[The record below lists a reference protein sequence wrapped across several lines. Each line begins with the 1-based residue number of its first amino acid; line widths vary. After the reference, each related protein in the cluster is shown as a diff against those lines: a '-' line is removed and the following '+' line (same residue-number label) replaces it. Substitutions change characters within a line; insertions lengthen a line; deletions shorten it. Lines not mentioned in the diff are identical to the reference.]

1 MAVYAEFN
9 GERIELNGAAEE
21 ATMREILRAIEKG
34 GSGGSAAVGGAAGG
48 VVGSIVGLGKS
59 INPINMA
66 FSALGKTLGLVTG
79 AFSGIVKLGSGAVG
93 MGVKL
98 VDTQPKITDFS
109 NALTNLPGILGDM
122 GSAVHAVTTLLYKN
136 FTTFQQ
142 LTTSGIAFGDR
153 LTEMSAYGARVGT
166 SLDAVAGN
174 LAANS
179 ESLAR
184 LGTGSRGASKAIEA
198 MSQAFALNSE
208 ELQRYGLNFEEQ
220 NETFMR
226 FFSQNSLA
234 MARGTMS
241 QQQVVA
247 LSDDYAKGLRRLS
260 ELTGIQADQ
269 LQEGVDKANM
279 NRAFENF
286 LSTMDGETA
295 NRMRS
300 ILNTVQAGF
309 GDAGR
314 EAAMATMMGIAPVT
328 DSAANMMTM
337 NRGFGQMLRGVT
349 SSAQNFNGTLDQ
361 FNNNLYGQINQFAN
375 ANRGYADANSRLF
388 AALDMTGD
396 PFGQAGG
403 QLIAGINMFSGS
415 IAEVESRLGRS
426 SPLQDAFVA
435 FNEAIT
441 RVRTAFSDLFVRV
454 LDSQAFKNALTTLES
469 NLPGMATA
477 VENFLVEVE
486 AFFGDMGT
494 AEGRAKRWDDIT
506 QWFKDLL
513 QEMVT
518 YLKTAV
524 VDGVT
529 GGGSQT
535 ISSIESGSEVRQG
548 LVQNALGLFGVKTG
562 ARIEPEALLDQAM
575 NNLAGAGTG
584 SFTDRYGLLGLG
596 GGYQSYLQQVME
608 EAMSSGN
615 YASDAEARAA
625 VLQALQTYAQG
636 QHQAGVYSTD
646 QLQQVLNFLQ
656 DDVQETLQ
664 GITTRSLGTFGA
676 TGRIV
681 EPSDTLARIHAGER
695 VLNPQEA
702 AAYNAASTTPVGTAN
717 LPSGLAQLTQK
728 MVDSNR
734 EHSVNL
740 LEALNTLVKR
750 MDTQNNLTKQVIT
763 AVETY

>member
-21 ATMREILRAIEKG
+21 ATMREILRAIEKS
-34 GSGGSAAVGGAAGG
+34 GSGGGAAAGGAAGG

-59 INPINMA
+59 INPLNMA

-79 AFSGIVKLGSGAVG
+79 AFTGIVKLGAGAVG

-109 NALTNLPGILGDM
+109 NALTNLPGILGSM

-441 RVRTAFSDLFVRV
+441 NVRTAFADLFVRV
-454 LDSQAFKNALTTLES
+454 LDSQAFKNALNTLELK
-469 NLPGMATA
+469 LPGMATA
-477 VENFLVEVE
+477 VENFLVQVE

-513 QEMVT
+513 KEMVT

-524 VDGVT
+524 VDGIT

-535 ISSIESGSEVRQG
+535 INSIETGGTVNSSLLGTMFGGGAKLDSGY
-548 LVQNALGLFGVKTG
+548 
-562 ARIEPEALLDQAM
+562 LLEQAG
-575 NNLAGAGTG
+575 NNQAGAGTG
-584 SFTDRYGLLGLG
+584 SWWDRSGGAWQLLGG
-596 GGYQSYLQQVME
+596 SGYEGYLERTLE
-608 EAMSSGN
+608 EAMSSGQFETEQ
-615 YASDAEARAA
+615 DAKNAI
-625 VLQALQTYAQG
+625 LSALETYARG
-636 QHQAGVYSTD
+636 QQQAGVYSQSD
-646 QLQQVLNFLQ
+646 LDQVLTFLR
-656 DDVQETLQ
+656 DDVAEVMQ

-702 AAYNAASTTPVGTAN
+702 AAYNAASSTAPVGTAN

>member
-21 ATMREILRAIEKG
+21 ATMREILRAIEKSG
-34 GSGGSAAVGGAAGG
+34 SSGGAAAGGAAGG

-59 INPINMA
+59 INPLNMA

-79 AFSGIVKLGSGAVG
+79 AFTGIVKLGAGAVG

-441 RVRTAFSDLFVRV
+441 NVRTAFADLFVRV

-469 NLPGMATA
+469 KLPGMATA
-477 VENFLVEVE
+477 VENFLVQVE

-513 QEMVT
+513 KEMVT
-518 YLKTAV
+518 YLQTAV

-535 ISSIESGSEVRQG
+535 ISSIESGSTISQG
-548 LVQNALGLFGVKTG
+548 FLQTVLGGG
-562 ARIEPEALLDQAM
+562 AGIDAEKLLGQAER
-575 NNLAGAGTG
+575 NQAGAGTG
-584 SFTDRYGLLGLG
+584 SFMDRYGFLGLG

-608 EAMSSGN
+608 EAMESGQ
-615 YASDAEARAA
+615 YANEQEARSAI
-625 VLQALQTYAQG
+625 LQALQTYATNQKE
-636 QHQAGVYSTD
+636 AGIYSQD

-702 AAYNAASTTPVGTAN
+702 AAYNADPSTAPVGTAN